1 MKSAGY
7 MSQRHAERRTFLC
20 IIGTRGGNLYHPLAG
35 SSRDPASENL
45 TFRATIANVA
55 ERSVR
60 SRSAAARDILA
71 SWFAGRLII
80 VGTAALGFIA
90 TFVIIRNQIA
100 SLKDALLPLLAFV
113 PVYLFL
119 IFLNMVWSA
128 RVVSRFGHPAIR
140 SSATMRRI
148 RVGVMAVVGLAFG
161 VLAALWYVH
170 TVAK

>member
-1 MKSAGY
+1 
-7 MSQRHAERRTFLC
+7 
-20 IIGTRGGNLYHPLAG
+20 
-35 SSRDPASENL
+35 
-45 TFRATIANVA
+45 VA

-71 SWFAGRLII
+71 GWFAGRLII

-128 RVVSRFGHPAIR
+128 RVVSRFGRPAIR

-148 RVGVMAVVGLAFG
+148 RVSVMAIVGLAFG